1 MSTISG
7 VGSASSAW
15 SQMSTSRAS
24 SRAERMFAK
33 VDSDGSGSVDKTELQ
48 TMLDKIAEKSGTSLG
63 SADDMMTK
71 MDSNGDGSLSKD
83 ELEAGMKSLM
93 PAPSSTVDFAHRSG
107 DGAPPTPP
115 PGGGT
120 AGAGGDSSSS
130 TTTATDPLDTNGD
143 GTVSA
148 EERAAGA
155 VKDMVQNLFKAMDSD
170 GDQSINKTEFAA
182 FKSKLDALFASSSAN
197 STQSSSSISVSA

>member
-1 MSTISG
+1 
-7 VGSASSAW
+7 
-15 SQMSTSRAS
+15 
-24 SRAERMFAK
+24 MFAK